1 MPFETSSLVKSPSTY
16 DPAMT
21 ATTNPHFDENTEA
34 DEVAKAFAS
43 GVHGKTILITG
54 VNLKGIGFSAVAAF
68 VRVLYLRVLDLGDAD

>member
-1 MPFETSSLVKSPSTY
+1 
-16 DPAMT
+16 MT

-54 VNLKGIGFSAVAAF
+54 VNLKGIGFAAAAAF
-68 VRVLYLRVLDLGDAD
+68 VRFPSLRVVDLGHAD